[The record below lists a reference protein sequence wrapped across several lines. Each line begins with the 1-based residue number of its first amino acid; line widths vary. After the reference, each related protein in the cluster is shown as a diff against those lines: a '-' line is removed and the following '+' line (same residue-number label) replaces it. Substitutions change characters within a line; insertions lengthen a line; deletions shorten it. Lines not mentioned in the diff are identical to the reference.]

1 MTITLSL
8 NEIHNLVISRFA
20 LPVDTQVD
28 IAGMVKCFAPDVEA
42 FFAAMKQYFRPDGT
56 IDTCFK
62 IPAIKKLREFFPGVV
77 YPAVSILGLGEAK
90 YAIEDWA
97 NFSNRI
103 RTDNRLPKLDNGSFV
118 W

>member
-8 NEIHNLVISRFA
+8 NEIRNLVISRFA

-28 IAGMVKCFAPDVEA
+28 IAGMVKCFAPEVEA
-42 FFAAMKQYFRPDGT
+42 FFAAMKQYFRTDGT
-56 IDTCFK
+56 IDTCCK
-62 IPAIKKLREFFPGVV
+62 IPAIKKLREFFLGV
-77 YPAVSILGLGEAK
+77 YPAVPILGLGEAK
-90 YAIEDWA
+90 YTIENWE

-103 RTDNRLPKLDNGSFV
+103 RTNNRLPKLDNGSFV